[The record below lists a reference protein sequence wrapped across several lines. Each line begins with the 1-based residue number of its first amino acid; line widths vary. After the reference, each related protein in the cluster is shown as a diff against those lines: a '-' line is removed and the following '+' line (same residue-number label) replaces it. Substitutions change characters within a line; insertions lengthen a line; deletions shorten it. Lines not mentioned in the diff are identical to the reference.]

1 MFGEDMVN
9 DSLGIYDNNNI
20 DYSNAFAPQQENN
33 TPSFTYGYEFE
44 VNPGFFPAVTIMSV
58 DDDDDDDAKD
68 ADWTDDEK
76 LPRVVSK
83 KTKNP
88 STTLKINNKRTRG
101 RPNLTDEEKEENK
114 KRRTEETKQLGVL
127 KSMIAAGLDPV
138 SATLKQEPVISEA
151 ATQLMTTVLG
161 QQDHIAQI
169 NNHIIVTGMEHLNS
183 LSEVERHH
191 REERDCLQNVINHVR
206 QEVAERDATIIKMG
220 LEYKNAQYE
229 ALRQQEVEAKLR
241 VEIAAAGER
250 EARLREQIVTMGVE
264 HKLVME
270 EFAREREQAKAVE
283 VQPRVELIT
292 KERALQPT
300 RMSPPLV
307 GRLAIKQEMV
317 PTTLYTWSAIDMESP
332 KCLEVYGFA
341 ATQIRS
347 LYACVKRLTHKA
359 EDSDKG
365 KKGCKT
371 VVSQETRFLVFLYFF
386 ARYTTMKTMQE
397 TFQMS
402 SSHIQSNLLELITSV
417 ANNLFVASKECGVA
431 AATTTTR
438 VYRRY
443 FFAVNKPQDPAIARD
458 YYCVH
463 AKTYGVYLHCLHH
476 ESAHNKVTDF
486 YISSQRG
493 VVPEFLDG
501 FIVVEEE
508 DEQHMYEERMK
519 SKFNIAV
526 SKYRGNLGE
535 LPDVIRCALALTN
548 FDIEYGNP
556 VCAHATIR
564 LDIKSEDSL
573 L

>member
-1 MFGEDMVN
+1 MVN
-9 DSLGIYDNNNI
+9 DSLGIFDNNI

-33 TPSFTYGYEFE
+33 APSFAYGYEFE
-44 VNPGFFPAVTIMSV
+44 VNPRFFPAVTTMSV
-58 DDDDDDDAKD
+58 DDGDDAKD
-68 ADWTDDEK
+68 ADWTGDEK
-76 LPRVVSK
+76 LPQPK
-83 KTKNP
+83 KKNS
-88 STTLKINNKRTRG
+88 STTLKINNKRVRG

-183 LSEVERHH
+183 LSEVERRH
-191 REERDCLQNVINHVR
+191 REERDCLHNVINHVR
-206 QEVAERDATIIKMG
+206 QEVAERDATITKMG

-241 VEIAAAGER
+241 MEIAAAGER
-250 EARLREQIVTMGVE
+250 EARLREQIVIMGVE

-283 VQPRVELIT
+283 VQLRVELIT
-292 KERALQPT
+292 TTTTNQERALQPT
-300 RMSPPLV
+300 RMSPPPV

-332 KCLEVYGFA
+332 KCLDVYGFT
-341 ATQIRS
+341 ATQIKN

-359 EDSDKG
+359 EDSGRG
-365 KKGCKT
+365 KKGCKV
-371 VVSQETRFLVFLYFF
+371 VVSHETRFLVFLYFF

-417 ANNLFVASKECGVA
+417 ANNLFVASKECGGV
-431 AATTTTR
+431 TTR

-443 FFAVNKPQDPAIARD
+443 FFAVNKPQDPAVARD
-458 YYCVH
+458 YYCLH

-486 YISSQRG
+486 YINSQKD

-508 DEQHMYEERMK
+508 DEQHMYEERMR

-556 VCAHATIR
+556 VCSHATIR